1 LLRVNVLM
9 ISLLRFRSVPAELTV
24 GRVLGRGGFCVVN
37 EINNISLNDSLLEQN
52 QLDAMAPAAASSLS
66 QLNLS
71 SSSSSMNHSHSQH
84 HLADEDHIHNIVQ
97 DRAFMEKFCIR
108 KGKDTRYA
116 IKRLQQTSFKDA
128 QTFVNGIVDLAIE
141 ARFLAIVR
149 HPNIVKMRAMRV
161 GSPFADGTFFVVL
174 DRLYDILTQRVLKW
188 NKQQFTGVRKVL
200 DRGGKKEMAFWVERI
215 TVAYDLACALKY
227 LHDMKYVK
235 RKARWPCTQCVA
247 QQMRGNRRLSMR
259 RQWA

>member
-1 LLRVNVLM
+1 MGFVSNCASIL
-9 ISLLRFRSVPAELTV
+9 ELTV

-37 EINNISLNDSLLEQN
+37 EINKIVLNDSLLEQH
-52 QLDAMAPAAASSLS
+52 QLDAMASVAASSLS

-71 SSSSSMNHSHSQH
+71 ASSLNHSPTSQQ

-108 KGKDTRYA
+108 KGRDTRYA

-141 ARFLAIVR
+141 ARFLAVIR

-161 GSPFADGTFFVVL
+161 GSPFSDGTFFVVL

-188 NKQQFTGVRKVL
+188 NKQQFIGVRKVL
-200 DRGGKKEMAFWVERI
+200 DRGGKKEMMFWVERI

-227 LHDMKYVK
+227 LHDLK
-235 RKARWPCTQCVA
+235 
-247 QQMRGNRRLSMR
+247 
-259 RQWA
+259 